1 MRKYFKIVSFLFV
14 FALIVSTFYFLPPTF
29 DLTLFVG
36 QIVNLFV
43 TVSPG
48 PTNASYR
55 FFTPHDT
62 LDPWDPWPPG
72 TTLDLPENGYLNPMS
87 FPPLPGQIFRLRM
100 GIKATSDWPASNRKL
115 KLQFGKLATGQTN
128 CSTITTWNDLGNPGS
143 GADWRGF
150 DMPMTQLTNGA
161 TKTVNKLAGAT
172 VKGSYQESNP
182 TPFNPLVLKNQII
195 EYDWS
200 IQNNITN
207 SSLDGGFYCFRMVNQ
222 NGSALNQYLQY
233 PKIVLTKPFVNSTSS
248 TIDKNFGG
256 TINMSNTNGTGFTFV
271 VPANY
276 SPYSQSFDI
285 HNFSVNDFLDQ
296 VGGQPSGK
304 LGAHSYIYQMNAERN
319 NVATSSF
326 DQSLTMRIDYSDS
339 EISSVD
345 ESTLR
350 IYKHDGSNWNAQNT
364 TLDTVNNRA
373 TVLVNSFSSFGL
385 FGDAATSTPTPTPA
399 STPTP
404 APASGG
410 GGGGGGGGG
419 SNVQTVPPASIVIK
433 GKSYPNSTISFL
445 RDAQLITK
453 VKADKLGNFEIN
465 ESNLSGGSYNFSLW
479 ALDELNLRSNT
490 YSFFLNIIGN
500 STNNVL
506 GILMPPTITLNK
518 TTINPG
524 ENVRVYGSSVPDS
537 FVIIEVR
544 SEPMILSTKASIRGL
559 YSEEISSAKLAKGI
573 HTVKSKSKIGTGD
586 ESIFSS
592 LLNFGIGVPAKKA
605 LIGDLNKDGKV
616 NIIDFSILAFWYKKT
631 GFPADFDLK
640 QDGKIDLRDFSI
652 MAFSWSG

>member
-1 MRKYFKIVSFLFV
+1 M
-14 FALIVSTFYFLPPTF
+14 
-29 DLTLFVG
+29 
-36 QIVNLFV
+36 
-43 TVSPG
+43 
-48 PTNASYR
+48 
-55 FFTPHDT
+55 
-62 LDPWDPWPPG
+62 
-72 TTLDLPENGYLNPMS
+72 
-87 FPPLPGQIFRLRM
+87 
-100 GIKATSDWPASNRKL
+100 
-115 KLQFGKLATGQTN
+115 
-128 CSTITTWNDLGNPGS
+128 
-143 GADWRGF
+143 
-150 DMPMTQLTNGA
+150 
-161 TKTVNKLAGAT
+161 
-172 VKGSYQESNP
+172 
-182 TPFNPLVLKNQII
+182 
-195 EYDWS
+195 
-200 IQNNITN
+200 
-207 SSLDGGFYCFRMVNQ
+207 
-222 NGSALNQYLQY
+222 
-233 PKIVLTKPFVNSTSS
+233 
-248 TIDKNFGG
+248 
-256 TINMSNTNGTGFTFV
+256 
-271 VPANY
+271 
-276 SPYSQSFDI
+276 
-285 HNFSVNDFLDQ
+285 
-296 VGGQPSGK
+296 
-304 LGAHSYIYQMNAERN
+304 
-319 NVATSSF
+319 
-326 DQSLTMRIDYSDS
+326 
-339 EISSVD
+339 
-345 ESTLR
+345 
-350 IYKHDGSNWNAQNT
+350 
-364 TLDTVNNRA
+364 
-373 TVLVNSFSSFGL
+373 

-445 RDAQLITK
+445 RDEQLITK